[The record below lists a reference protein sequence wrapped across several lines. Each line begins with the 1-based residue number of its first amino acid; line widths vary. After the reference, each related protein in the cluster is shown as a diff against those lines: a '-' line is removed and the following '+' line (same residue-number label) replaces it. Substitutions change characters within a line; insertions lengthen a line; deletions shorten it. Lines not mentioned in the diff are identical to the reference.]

1 MMDFDFELLLTV
13 LVGVFG
19 VGYALDVWLWKP
31 ARIKVLELA
40 ITRAG
45 GELPEAQQVELM
57 REPMFAEYSRSFFPV
72 LAFVLVLRS
81 FFMEPYQIPSGSMLP
96 TLTVGD
102 FIVVNKFEYGV
113 RLPVLGTKVFDYNKP
128 KAGDVMVF
136 KYPLDEKV
144 KYIKRVIG
152 IPGDR
157 IEYRN
162 KNLYVNGEIMNKKP
176 LDNAA
181 EKLLISQ
188 LDYQTINKYRKAGGS
203 THTEILGSV
212 EHLVWNF
219 NSPARNYDEIVPENE
234 YFTMGDNRD
243 GSNDSRYWGF
253 VPEANITGK
262 AVAVWLHWDSFFSL
276 PNFSTAGSID

>member
-45 GELPEAQQVELM
+45 GELPEAQQVDLM
-57 REPMFAEYSRSFFPV
+57 REPIFAEYSRSFFPV

-113 RLPVLGTKVFDYNKP
+113 RLPVLGTKVLDYNEP
-128 KAGDVMVF
+128 KVGDVMVF
-136 KYPLDEKV
+136 KYPKNPAI
-144 KYIKRVIG
+144 KYIKRVVAV
-152 IPGDR
+152 PGDTLELR
-157 IEYRN
+157 DKVIYINGQQMAQTYVADASPTTEIYLEQLGDVEHLIWRN
-162 KNLYVNGEIMNKKP
+162 KNPGKNGSI
-176 LDNAA
+176 
-181 EKLLISQ
+181 
-188 LDYQTINKYRKAGGS
+188 TIPPGQ
-203 THTEILGSV
+203 
-212 EHLVWNF
+212 
-219 NSPARNYDEIVPENE
+219 

>member
-45 GELPEAQQVELM
+45 GELPEAQQVDLM

-113 RLPVLGTKVFDYNKP
+113 RLPVLGTKVLDYNEP

-136 KYPLDEKV
+136 KYPKNPAI
-144 KYIKRVIG
+144 KYIKRVVA
-152 IPGDR
+152 IPGDTLELR
-157 IEYRN
+157 DKVIYINGQQMAQTYVADASPTTEIYLEQLGDVEHLIWRN
-162 KNLYVNGEIMNKKP
+162 KNPSKNGSI
-176 LDNAA
+176 
-181 EKLLISQ
+181 
-188 LDYQTINKYRKAGGS
+188 TIPPGQ
-203 THTEILGSV
+203 
-212 EHLVWNF
+212 
-219 NSPARNYDEIVPENE
+219 